1 MLLWYLERTEL
12 CIVLWGVD
20 HDFKVVSC
28 ERCCLGGGGGVRV
41 ETVHWDV
48 VIRVMTRV
56 LKDQWISITIASM
69 SLIGL
74 FWLELGVW

>member
-1 MLLWYLERTEL
+1 MFY
-12 CIVLWGVD
+12 GVSILILNCS
-20 HDFKVVSC
+20 VVNSLAC
-28 ERCCLGGGGGVRV
+28 VGGGVRV

-56 LKDQWISITIASM
+56 LKDQWISIAIASM

>member
-1 MLLWYLERTEL
+1 MNS
-12 CIVLWGVD
+12 VD
-20 HDFKVVSC
+20 C
-28 ERCCLGGGGGVRV
+28 GGGGVRV
-41 ETVHWDV
+41 EEVDWV
-48 VIRVMTRV
+48 VMIIVMTRV

>member
-1 MLLWYLERTEL
+1 V
-12 CIVLWGVD
+12 ISVPD
-20 HDFKVVSC
+20 
-28 ERCCLGGGGGVRV
+28 GGGGSWLQQVD
-41 ETVHWDV
+41 WF
-48 VIRVMTRV
+48 VIDLVMTRV

>member
-1 MLLWYLERTEL
+1 MFFNLQ
-12 CIVLWGVD
+12 
-20 HDFKVVSC
+20 VVN
-28 ERCCLGGGGGVRV
+28 LVTAGGGGV
-41 ETVHWDV
+41 ETDPVDWI
-48 VIRVMTRV
+48 VIEKTMTRV

>member
-1 MLLWYLERTEL
+1 MS
-12 CIVLWGVD
+12 CVLFYGVSTMIL
-20 HDFKVVSC
+20 KLSVLNAVAG
-28 ERCCLGGGGGVRV
+28 EGGGVRV

-48 VIRVMTRV
+48 VIRIMTRV
-56 LKDQWISITIASM
+56 LKDQWISVAIASM

>member
-1 MLLWYLERTEL
+1 MFLKWS
-12 CIVLWGVD
+12 
-20 HDFKVVSC
+20 VVNAVAC
-28 ERCCLGGGGGVRV
+28 GGGGVRV

-56 LKDQWISITIASM
+56 LKAQWISITIASM

>member
-1 MLLWYLERTEL
+1 M
-12 CIVLWGVD
+12 
-20 HDFKVVSC
+20 
-28 ERCCLGGGGGVRV
+28 CCGGGIERV
-41 ETVHWDV
+41 ETVHWGV

-56 LKDQWISITIASM
+56 LKDQWISIAIASM

>member
-1 MLLWYLERTEL
+1 MWCRPSSLNSS
-12 CIVLWGVD
+12 VVNSVD
-20 HDFKVVSC
+20 C
-28 ERCCLGGGGGVRV
+28 GGGGVRV
-41 ETVHWDV
+41 EQVDWV
-48 VIRVMTRV
+48 VMIIVMARV

>member
-1 MLLWYLERTEL
+1 MFY
-12 CIVLWGVD
+12 
-20 HDFKVVSC
+20 VVSTMIFKSSVVNSVDC
-28 ERCCLGGGGGVRV
+28 GGGGVRV
-41 ETVHWDV
+41 EQVDWV
-48 VIRVMTRV
+48 VMIIVMTRV

>member
-1 MLLWYLERTEL
+1 MLLCCLERTEL
-12 CIVLWGVD
+12 C
-20 HDFKVVSC
+20 VV
-28 ERCCLGGGGGVRV
+28 GGGVARV

-56 LKDQWISITIASM
+56 LKDQWISIAIASM

>member
-1 MLLWYLERTEL
+1 MFYGVSTMILKFS
-12 CIVLWGVD
+12 VLNTVA
-20 HDFKVVSC
+20 C
-28 ERCCLGGGGGVRV
+28 GGGGVRV

>member
-1 MLLWYLERTEL
+1 M
-12 CIVLWGVD
+12 
-20 HDFKVVSC
+20 
-28 ERCCLGGGGGVRV
+28 RV

-48 VIRVMTRV
+48 VVRAMTRV

>member
-1 MLLWYLERTEL
+1 MYV
-12 CIVLWGVD
+12 VLWGVD

-28 ERCCLGGGGGVRV
+28 DRCCLGGGGVRV
-41 ETVHWDV
+41 ETVNWDV